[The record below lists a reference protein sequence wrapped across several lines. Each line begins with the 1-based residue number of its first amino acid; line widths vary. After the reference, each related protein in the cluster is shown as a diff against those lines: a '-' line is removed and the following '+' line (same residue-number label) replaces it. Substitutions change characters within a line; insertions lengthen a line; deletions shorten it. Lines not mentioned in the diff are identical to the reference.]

1 MKHMRKLMLML
12 LTVAS
17 INVFAQGKTLFSVE
31 MVKPKIG
38 QVTAFE
44 SAWKAHVA
52 KFHKDDKRAVYEI
65 LTGDRAGYYQLV
77 DGPSSY
83 ADMDVE
89 RKDSKAHDMDYETTV
104 APKIEYQSG
113 EYIYRFADTLSYNG
127 NVPADKYSYTVYNL
141 KLGKMPDLV
150 AELKRSMAVNTSINS
165 PGSSNTYFQ
174 MFAGSA
180 PQLVIITNL
189 KDGFKQLEQNYFAGM
204 TDKFKEAYI
213 KMYSQQQWDKRS
225 TLLSEITTSYETY
238 LGKRRADLS
247 SK

>member
-1 MKHMRKLMLML
+1 MRKLILVL

-17 INVFAQGKTLFSVE
+17 INAFAQGKTLYHVE

-52 KFHKDDKRAVYEI
+52 KFHKDNKRAVYEI

-89 RKDSKAHDMDYETTV
+89 RKDSKAHDLDFETTV
-104 APKIEYQSG
+104 APKIDVQSG
-113 EYIYRFADTLSYNG
+113 SYTYRYVDTLSYNG
-127 NVPADKYSYTVYNL
+127 NVEADKYSYTVYNL
-141 KLGKMPDLV
+141 KLGKMSDLV
-150 AELKRSMAVNTSINS
+150 AEMKRSMAVNTTIGS
-165 PGSSNTYFQ
+165 PSSYNAYMQ

-180 PQLVIITNL
+180 PQLVVINNL
-189 KDGFKQLEQNYFAGM
+189 KEGFKQLEMNYFPGM

-213 KMYSQQQWDKRS
+213 KAYSQQQWDKRS

-238 LGKRRADLS
+238 LGKRRPDLS